1 MRFHW
6 IGGHALATFPLMTA
20 VAQQVFVCRVLPVD
34 AKSFFGPGVK
44 VSVFDA
50 PRPPTR
56 AEILEEAKGA
66 GGLVTLLSDEVDG
79 ELLDALP
86 DVRVV
91 ANFAVG
97 YDNIDVDA
105 CTARGVW
112 VTNTPDVLTEATA
125 DLTLALILAVA
136 RRLHEGE
143 RLVREGRFDG
153 WSPTMLLGMELSG
166 KTLGI
171 YGPGRIGQAVARRAE
186 AFGME
191 ILATG
196 RGSGVPFEELLAH
209 SDVISIHA
217 PLTEQTWHAFD
228 DAAFARMKPTA
239 LLINTA
245 RGPIVDEGALVGA
258 LRAGRIAGAGLDVY
272 EEEPRVHERLLR
284 RDDVVLLPHLG
295 SATRETRRAMAQLA
309 LDNCA
314 AVLRGERP
322 PNAVNELG

>member
-1 MRFHW
+1 V
-6 IGGHALATFPLMTA
+6 TSVP
-20 VAQQVFVCRVLPVD
+20 QQVFVARTLPVD
-34 AKSFFGPGVK
+34 PLAFFGSDVK

-56 AEILEEAKGA
+56 AELLAAANGA
-66 GGLVTLLSDEVDG
+66 GGLVTLLSDVVDG
-79 ELLDALP
+79 DLLDALP
-86 DVRVV
+86 GVRVV

-125 DLTLALILAVA
+125 DLTFALILALA
-136 RRLHEGE
+136 RRVREGE

-153 WSPTMLLGMELSG
+153 WSPTMLLGMELGG

-171 YGPGRIGQAVARRAE
+171 FGPGRIGTAVARRAE

-191 ILATG
+191 ILTTG
-196 RGSGVPFEELLAH
+196 RNAGVPLDELLAS

-217 PLTEQTWHAFD
+217 PLTDQTRHAFD
-228 DAAFARMKPTA
+228 AAALSKMKPGA

-245 RGPIVDEGALVGA
+245 RGPIVDEVALVEA
-258 LRAGRIAGAGLDVY
+258 LEARRISGAGLDVY
-272 EEEPRVHERLLR
+272 EEEPKVHEGLLG

-295 SATRETRRAMAQLA
+295 SATRETRRAMARLA
-309 LDNCA
+309 LGNCA

-322 PNAVNELG
+322 PNPVNELG

>member
-1 MRFHW
+1 MSSVPQR
-6 IGGHALATFPLMTA
+6 
-20 VAQQVFVCRVLPVD
+20 VFVTRTLPVD
-34 AKSFFGPGVK
+34 VKSFFGPDVA
-44 VSVFDA
+44 VEVFDA

-56 AEILEEAKGA
+56 EELVAEAKGA
-66 GGLVTLLSDEVDG
+66 GGLVTLLSETVDG
-79 ELLDALP
+79 ALLDALP

-125 DLTLALILAVA
+125 DLAFALILALA
-136 RRLHEGE
+136 RRVREGE

-153 WSPTMLLGMELSG
+153 WSPTMLLGTELSG

-171 YGPGRIGQAVARRAE
+171 FGPGRIGQAVARRAE

-191 ILATG
+191 VLATG
-196 RGSGVPFEELLAH
+196 RDSGVPFEELLAH
-209 SDVISIHA
+209 SDIISIHA
-217 PLTEQTWHAFD
+217 PLTEQTRHAFD
-228 DAAFARMKPTA
+228 DAAFAQMKPTA

-245 RGPIVDEGALVGA
+245 RGPIVDEGALVKA
-258 LRAGRIAGAGLDVY
+258 LDAARIAGAGLDVY
-272 EEEPRVHERLLR
+272 EEEPKVHEGLLE

-295 SATRETRRAMAQLA
+295 SATRETRRAMATLA

-322 PNAVNELG
+322 PNPVNDLG